1 MGVKM
6 NLDQIEREAATIA
19 QEIEA
24 RKSLPYQARDKALV
38 ADYLTSNSIAGS
50 RSWEIT
56 PSALDL
62 PYPVWAVIRAAYFEA
77 ACDWR
82 RGAG

>member
-1 MGVKM
+1 MST
-6 NLDQIEREAATIA
+6 DTIETEAAAIA

-24 RKSLPYQARDKALV
+24 RKSLPYQAADKALI
-38 ADYLTSNSIAGS
+38 ADYLASNGVAGS

-62 PYPVWAVIRAAYFEA
+62 PYPVWAVIRAAYFES
-77 ACDWR
+77 ACNWK